1 MIQKLDINGVHME
14 IGDDLRKY
22 ATKKIGKLDKY
33 MSRHVRQSAH
43 AEIKLKEAMIKRRKQ
58 ATCEVILHL
67 QNENIL
73 VQETTVNIYAAV
85 DIVEEKLKNQLKKY
99 KEKHGVKRL
108 HHRIIRRL
116 RRRRR
121 TEGEI

>member
-1 MIQKLDINGVHME
+1 MIQKLDLSGVHIK

-22 ATKKIGKLDKY
+22 TTRKISKLDKY

-43 AEIKLKEAMIKRRKQ
+43 AEIKLKEDTIKHRKQ

-73 VQETTVNIYAAV
+73 VKEATVNIYAAV

-99 KEKHGVKRL
+99 KEKHGTKRL
-108 HHRIIRRL
+108 HQRIIRRF
-116 RRRRR
+116 RRHL
-121 TEGEI
+121 GAN